1 MTEQT
6 ERSSA
11 GYFAHFL
18 CLRVD
23 PLWRRLADEER
34 AQGRQAFVKVV
45 EEAAP
50 DIVTTSYSGIGFRTD
65 ADLVLWRRGE
75 SPRAMQ
81 EMTARLLQTGIGAYL
96 QPTHS
101 LFGFTRP
108 SSYTRRPTA
117 QEQAIEEER
126 HGEYLVVYPFTKT
139 IDWYLMSKEARQGMM
154 NEHMRVGHSYAD
166 VSQTLLYATGLTDA
180 EFIVAYETDDLARFQ
195 SLVIDLRATEARRYT
210 LRDTPV
216 ITAVHQSLSTAL
228 GMIG

>member
-6 ERSSA
+6 ERSST

-18 CLRVD
+18 CLRAD

-34 AQGRQAFVKVV
+34 AQGRQAFAKAV
-45 EEAAP
+45 EEAAS

-65 ADLVLWRRGE
+65 ADLVLWRRGD

-101 LFGFTRP
+101 LFGFTR
-108 SSYTRRPTA
+108 SSTYTRRPTA

-216 ITAVHQSLSTAL
+216 ITAVHQSLDTAL